1 MARPARFHAGFWFGG
16 SDRIM
21 QHASRIFSILL
32 GIAITFLLWPVA
44 VPLGFGE
51 VWWASQKAQPQSDA
65 KPVPSA
71 APPQQVAP
79 QQVAPPPAPP
89 PQAAAPVPPP
99 APVPEQHAVEP
110 NAATP
115 KPAQPPQ
122 ADAAAEHTA
131 TLNEKDK
138 AGTPAPPTEPKLYY
152 RVTVRD
158 GGTLQSGGAVIR
170 LAGIA
175 ARDADATCKSANGKS
190 WPCGAAAKSALT
202 RLIRSRAVTCEL
214 PKQSAQKDVVARC
227 SVAGAD
233 LSTWMVRQGW
243 AEPKDTN
250 ETALAEAAAAAKQDK
265 LGLWRGGE

>member
-1 MARPARFHAGFWFGG
+1 
-16 SDRIM
+16 M
-21 QHASRIFSILL
+21 QHASRIFSVLL

-51 VWWASQKAQPQSDA
+51 VWWASQKAQSQSDT

-71 APPQQVAP
+71 APP

-89 PQAAAPVPPP
+89 PQAAVPLP
-99 APVPEQHAVEP
+99 APVLEQHVVEP

-122 ADAAAEHTA
+122 ADAKAEHTA
-131 TLNEKDK
+131 ALNEKDK
-138 AGTPAPPTEPKLYY
+138 ADTPAPPTEPKLYY

-243 AEPKDTN
+243 AEPKDTK
-250 ETALAEAAAAAKQDK
+250 ESELAEAAQSAKQDK
-265 LGLWRGGE
+265 LGLWRGSE

>member
-1 MARPARFHAGFWFGG
+1 
-16 SDRIM
+16 M

-51 VWWASQKAQPQSDA
+51 VWWASQKAQSQSDA

-71 APPQQVAP
+71 APP

-110 NAATP
+110 SAATP

-131 TLNEKDK
+131 ALNEKDK

-227 SVAGAD
+227 SVAGGD

-250 ETALAEAAAAAKQDK
+250 EPALAQAAAAAKQDK

>member
-1 MARPARFHAGFWFGG
+1 MK
-16 SDRIM
+16 
-21 QHASRIFSILL
+21 HASRIFSILL
-32 GIAITFLLWPVA
+32 GIAITFPLWPVA

-51 VWWASQKAQPQSDA
+51 VWWASQKAQSQSDT

-79 QQVAPPPAPP
+79 PPAPP
-89 PQAAAPVPPP
+89 PQA
-99 APVPEQHAVEP
+99 
-110 NAATP
+110 
-115 KPAQPPQ
+115 
-122 ADAAAEHTA
+122 DAKAEHTA
-131 TLNEKDK
+131 ALNEKDK

-158 GGTLQSGGAVIR
+158 GGTLQSGGAVIT

-243 AEPKDTN
+243 AEPKDTD
-250 ETALAEAAAAAKQDK
+250 EPALAQAAAAAKQDK

>member
-1 MARPARFHAGFWFGG
+1 
-16 SDRIM
+16 M
-21 QHASRIFSILL
+21 QHASRIFSVLL

-51 VWWASQKAQPQSDA
+51 VWWASQKAQSQSDA
-65 KPVPSA
+65 RPVPS

-79 QQVAPPPAPP
+79 QQVAPPP
-89 PQAAAPVPPP
+89 QAAAPLP

-110 NAATP
+110 NAGAP

-122 ADAAAEHTA
+122 ADAKAEHTA
-131 TLNEKDK
+131 ALNDKDK
-138 AGTPAPPTEPKLYY
+138 PSAPAPQTEPKLYY

-250 ETALAEAAAAAKQDK
+250 EPKLAQAAAAAKQDK

>member
-1 MARPARFHAGFWFGG
+1 
-16 SDRIM
+16 M
-21 QHASRIFSILL
+21 QRASRIFSILL

-51 VWWASQKAQPQSDA
+51 VWWASQKAQWQSDT

-79 QQVAPPPAPP
+79 PAPP
-89 PQAAAPVPPP
+89 PQAVAPLP
-99 APVPEQHAVEP
+99 APATVPEQHAVAP
-110 NAATP
+110 NAAAP
-115 KPAQPPQ
+115 QPAQPPQ
-122 ADAAAEHTA
+122 TDPAAEHTTA
-131 TLNEKDK
+131 LNENDK
-138 AGTPAPPTEPKLYY
+138 PAAPAPPQTVTQLYY

-158 GGTLQSGGAVIR
+158 GGTLQSGGVTIK

-175 ARDADATCKSANGKS
+175 ARDADATCKSAKGKS

-214 PKQSAQKDVVARC
+214 PKENAQKDVVARC

-243 AEPKDTN
+243 AEPKDAN
-250 ETALAEAAAAAKQDK
+250 EPALAQAAAAAKQDK
-265 LGLWRGGE
+265 FGLWGGAQ

>member
-1 MARPARFHAGFWFGG
+1 
-16 SDRIM
+16 M
-21 QHASRIFSILL
+21 QHASRIFSVLL
-32 GIAITFLLWPVA
+32 GIAITVLLWPVA

-51 VWWASQKAQPQSDA
+51 VWWASQKAQSQSDT

-79 QQVAPPPAPP
+79 PPALP
-89 PQAAAPVPPP
+89 PQAAAPLP
-99 APVPEQHAVEP
+99 APVPEQLEVEP

-115 KPAQPPQ
+115 KTAQPPQ
-122 ADAAAEHTA
+122 ADAKAEHTA
-131 TLNEKDK
+131 ALNEKDK

-158 GGTLQSGGAVIR
+158 GGTLQSGGAVIT

-190 WPCGAAAKSALT
+190 WSCGAAAKSALT

-243 AEPKDTN
+243 AEPKDID
-250 ETALAEAAAAAKQDK
+250 EPALAQAAAAAKQDK